1 MVIFAITREGF
12 LQVEPLVRSGTC
24 ILWVGDGV
32 LTQEEITDLR
42 GREVEVTN
50 FSYSISPES
59 KEEIDDALQTI
70 SEHHPNTRVWMEIQ
84 T

>member
-12 LQVEPLVRSGTC
+12 FQVEPLVRSGAY

-32 LTQEEITDLR
+32 LTQEEIKDLR
-42 GREVEVTN
+42 DREIEVTD
-50 FSYSISPES
+50 FSYSICPES

-70 SEHHPNTRVWMEIQ
+70 SEHHPNTRVWMETQ

>member
-12 LQVEPLVRSGTC
+12 LQLEPLVKSGTY
-24 ILWVGDGV
+24 ILWIGDGV
-32 LTQEEITDLR
+32 LSQEEIQDLR
-42 GREVEVTN
+42 DRGIEVTN
-50 FSYSISPES
+50 FSYPISPES
-59 KEEIDDALQTI
+59 REEIDDALQTI